1 MGEDGLRRGLRG
13 IGGIRSWAEVM
24 VTPAAPPTTAW
35 QDRIEVRGGP
45 VGLLLR
51 RLGPPGGAPV
61 LLVPG
66 LGATPAAFS
75 LPAGGALAD
84 RLRAAGRCPWTAD
97 FSVSWRGKG
106 QDLAALLHILEQ
118 GLAELRRQA
127 GVDLEEVDAVGHS
140 MGGILLLALAA
151 DGVPL
156 RRIVTLGSGV
166 DYRLGSS
173 PLPRLLRLG
182 PKRLAPQRL
191 PALPGGL
198 PLRGLA
204 RVGAGAFGRGL
215 GLPVERDQFHPGS
228 TDPATARAA
237 VKAGTRDMPWALLL
251 DLAALFSEEGV
262 RVGRG
267 PNPLRVR
274 IGGIQQPV
282 LMVAARQDR
291 QCPLASVRAA
301 VASLPRGR
309 LLEVGGAGGPGE
321 GYGHLD
327 LLTGRNAPQQVF
339 APLCAFLQAP
349 AEVLP

>member
-1 MGEDGLRRGLRG
+1 M
-13 IGGIRSWAEVM
+13 
-24 VTPAAPPTTAW
+24 
-35 QDRIEVRGGP
+35 
-45 VGLLLR
+45 
-51 RLGPPGGAPV
+51 
-61 LLVPG
+61 
-66 LGATPAAFS
+66 
-75 LPAGGALAD
+75 
-84 RLRAAGRCPWTAD
+84 
-97 FSVSWRGKG
+97 
-106 QDLAALLHILEQ
+106 
-118 GLAELRRQA
+118 
-127 GVDLEEVDAVGHS
+127 
-140 MGGILLLALAA
+140 ALAA
-151 DGVPL
+151 DGAL
-156 RRIVTLGSGV
+156 RHHDPGFGAWTTGWLF
-166 DYRLGSS
+166 
-173 PLPRLLRLG
+173 PAAAAAP
-182 PKRLAPQRL
+182 LAPQRL

-198 PLRGLA
+198 PLRGMA

-267 PNPLRVR
+267 PILRVR

-282 LMVAARQDR
+282 LMAAARR
-291 QCPLASVRAA
+291 TANARWPACVGRRR
-301 VASLPRGR
+301 LPRGR